1 MNDYKLHFNFKDI
14 FLAPR
19 LALSPRKIWV
29 LIIGNLYGYII
40 YWIASYISLALS
52 GMEINQAISD
62 YGLYPFLHGTSAPLM
77 SWIIY
82 YVGIIIWLCF
92 IMISSTSV
100 SKITIKQLRGDNFF
114 SANDAF
120 EYASR
125 KWKSVLFSPLSIILI
140 ISTFIFLACIF
151 ALFGNIPIIGQFTVP
166 LIYVLY
172 FFGAIF
178 TIFSFLVLISTL
190 LLSPAII
197 GSYDEDTVG
206 SVFLSYQITFNQ
218 FWRMIIYNCLLFPIS
233 IIFTK
238 ILSWFYTISYDIIN
252 QIFGFFMGSKFEN
265 IIGYASSIVNVGW
278 LKNSAFDIN
287 INIQDDLIGTFNA
300 ASDLI
305 ELLLNLLNVLF
316 RQFLQSFPNFSF
328 DFYNESLST
337 IDTIAGTLLSVPL
350 IFIVLSV
357 LSYGIAIIAV
367 GQTIIFAIFKMKMD
381 NENIIYNNYEKAPEN
396 HQTNQIDDLNK
407 SSHRVLS
414 SVEEE

>member
-1 MNDYKLHFNFKDI
+1 
-14 FLAPR
+14 
-19 LALSPRKIWV
+19 
-29 LIIGNLYGYII
+29 
-40 YWIASYISLALS
+40 
-52 GMEINQAISD
+52 
-62 YGLYPFLHGTSAPLM
+62 
-77 SWIIY
+77 
-82 YVGIIIWLCF
+82 
-92 IMISSTSV
+92 
-100 SKITIKQLRGDNFF
+100 
-114 SANDAF
+114 
-120 EYASR
+120 
-125 KWKSVLFSPLSIILI
+125 
-140 ISTFIFLACIF
+140 
-151 ALFGNIPIIGQFTVP
+151 
-166 LIYVLY
+166 
-172 FFGAIF
+172 
-178 TIFSFLVLISTL
+178 
-190 LLSPAII
+190 
-197 GSYDEDTVG
+197 
-206 SVFLSYQITFNQ
+206 
-218 FWRMIIYNCLLFPIS
+218 
-233 IIFTK
+233 
-238 ILSWFYTISYDIIN
+238 
-252 QIFGFFMGSKFEN
+252 MGSKFEN